1 MGTWKSWVSVHV
13 QQSSLVEES
22 INSELHGVTLL
33 NNTYDSNRFKVKP
46 IVYISNLNSGAI
58 FLMVVS

>member
-1 MGTWKSWVSVHV
+1 MSVHV

-22 INSELHGVTLL
+22 IDSKLHVVALL
-33 NNTYDSNRFKVKP
+33 NNTYDSNRFKVKL
-46 IVYISNLNSGAI
+46 IVYISNLHSGAI

>member
-1 MGTWKSWVSVHV
+1 M
-13 QQSSLVEES
+13 
-22 INSELHGVTLL
+22 SEYSRSTKFTCRRVNQFIATCGHLL

-46 IVYISNLNSGAI
+46 IVYISNLHSGAI